1 MKGTRRP
8 LGLSSIDCRGSRARP
23 MTLFSRNKYDCLDVM
38 PAASAGMTIGILMQ
52 RKHDRVI
59 VAGGGPVGSV
69 AALFLARAGIPVSM
83 IERAPDVVLRYRPST
98 LPPPTLPLLVTS

>member
-1 MKGTRRP
+1 MKGARAP
-8 LGLSSIDCRGSRARP
+8 LGLSSINCRGSRARP

-59 VAGGGPVGSV
+59 VAGGGPVGSG
-69 AALFLARAGIPVSM
+69 AALLLAPAGIPGRM
-83 IERAPDVVLRYRPST
+83 IEGATTVVLHKRPSAI
-98 LPPPTLPLLVTS
+98 PPP